1 MTERLSLQVADVR
14 AEARDVV
21 LLELRAAD
29 GAALP
34 PFEPGAHLEIEL
46 PNGLLRHYSLCNDW
60 RERDRYL
67 VGVGRAVNG
76 RGGSEYIHQ
85 QVRRGST
92 LKASTPRNHFALDA
106 QARGFVFVAGG
117 IGITPIH
124 AMVQWCE
131 AQQRP
136 WRLVYAARSRQRA
149 AFYESLRELPDRV
162 QFHFDDE
169 NAGLLD
175 VPAALAAIEPGEQI
189 YCCGPAPLVK
199 AVREATAG
207 LPAGTVKF
215 EYFTAASAASA
226 ATAPAAVVAAGTA
239 AGAAAAAPGAA
250 DGAFRIELRRS
261 GKRLEVPAGQSIL
274 ETLERHGHEVP
285 FSCREGLCRTC
296 ETPIVDGR
304 CEHRDYV
311 LSSDE
316 RQAGKSLM
324 VCVSRSLDPLLVLD
338 L

>member
-1 MTERLSLQVADVR
+1 VSERLSLQVADVR

-21 LLELRAAD
+21 LLELRAPG

-34 PFEPGAHLEIEL
+34 AFEPGAHLEVEL
-46 PNGLLRHYSLCNDW
+46 PNGLIRHYSLCNDW
-60 RERDRYL
+60 RERNRYL
-67 VGVGRAVNG
+67 IGVGRAANG
-76 RGGSEYIHQ
+76 RGGSQYIHQ
-85 QVRRGST
+85 HLRRGVALQTS
-92 LKASTPRNHFALDA
+92 APRNHFALDPA
-106 QARGFVFVAGG
+106 ARGFVFVAGG

-131 AQQRP
+131 AKAQP

-149 AFYESLRELPDRV
+149 AFYETLRELPDRV

-175 VPAALAAIEPGEQI
+175 VGAALAGVEPGEQV

-199 AVREATAG
+199 AVTAATAD

-215 EYFTAASAASA
+215 EYFTA
-226 ATAPAAVVAAGTA
+226 PADAGRGNGSE
-239 AGAAAAAPGAA
+239 AGA

-261 GKRLEVPAGQSIL
+261 GKQLDVPAGQSIL
-274 ETLERHGHEVP
+274 EVLERHGHEVP

-296 ETPIVDGR
+296 ETAIVAGACD
-304 CEHRDYV
+304 HRDYV

-324 VCVSRSLDPLLVLD
+324 VCVSRSLEPLLVLD